1 MSGTSEGT
9 KARRTPQRRRRNR
22 AKRNPRPQT
31 PAVERGVTKS
41 EPTTWW
47 QRLLARITG
56 KREIGEDRLERL
68 GQVIGYRFRD
78 RELLEQALTHRSS
91 LSGTRR
97 SRLVSN
103 ERLELLGDAVL
114 GLAVTEFL
122 FKRFP
127 RKPEGELTNMKSV
140 VVSRRILSRVARDLR
155 LGEYIL
161 MSPAEERSGGRQR
174 PSILADTLEALVG
187 AIYLDAGFG
196 EAMRFV
202 RRFVLAQMN
211 EFLSEELYRNY
222 KSELLEYAQARGWGN
237 PIYTVLKEEGPDHD
251 KTFTIQ
257 VSVAEKASGVGK
269 GPTKK
274 RAEQLAAREALKQLG
289 VVRN

>member
-1 MSGTSEGT
+1 
-9 KARRTPQRRRRNR
+9 
-22 AKRNPRPQT
+22 
-31 PAVERGVTKS
+31 
-41 EPTTWW
+41 
-47 QRLLARITG
+47 
-56 KREIGEDRLERL
+56 
-68 GQVIGYRFRD
+68 VIGYRFRN

-140 VVSRRILSRVARDLR
+140 VVSRRILSRVARDLH
-155 LGEYIL
+155 LGDYIL
-161 MSPAEERSGGRQR
+161 MSTAEERSGGRQR

-187 AIYLDAGFG
+187 ALYLDGGFG

-237 PIYTVLKEEGPDHD
+237 PVYSVLKEEGPDHD

-257 VSVAEKASGVGK
+257 VSVAEKARGVGK

>member
-1 MSGTSEGT
+1 MSSTSEGSRS
-9 KARRTPQRRRRNR
+9 RRTPRRRRRNNVRR
-22 AKRNPRPQT
+22 ANRPRP
-31 PAVERGVTKS
+31 VEVS
-41 EPTTWW
+41 PEPVAAAPTSWW
-47 QRLLARITG
+47 RKLLALLRRPG
-56 KREIGEDRLERL
+56 RAGDALEKL
-68 GQVIGYRFRD
+68 SDVIGYRFRD

-91 LSGTRR
+91 LSGTRK

-140 VVSRRILSRVARDLR
+140 VVSRRILSRVARGLR
-155 LGEYIL
+155 LGDYIL
-161 MSPAEERSGGRQR
+161 MSTAEERSGGRQR

-187 AIYLDAGFG
+187 AIYLDGGFG

-211 EFLSEELYRNY
+211 SFLSEEIYRNY

-237 PIYTVLKEEGPDHD
+237 PTYTVLKEEGPDHD

-289 VVRN
+289 VVRS